1 MGILFALEGAVAQ
14 GILWGIMALGVY
26 LTFRI
31 LDFADLTVEGTFALG
46 GCVSSMLLIQ
56 NINPILSVLI
66 AFLAGGLAGVV
77 TGILHTKLK
86 IAKILAGIL
95 PMIALYS
102 INIRI
107 MKGKPNNSLL
117 GVSTIIT
124 FWETH
129 LGLDKTLVSL
139 IIGIIFCAIIIA
151 LLYYFFGTEIGSV
164 IRATGNNE
172 KMVRAQGVNTDLT
185 KIIGLA
191 ISNALVA
198 LSGALVSQSQGY
210 ADVGMGTGSIVIGLA
225 SIIIG
230 EVLFAKA
237 HSFSFILI
245 GVVVGSIVYRMII
258 AIVLQLGMKS
268 SDLKLLTAILVAIA
282 LAIPVIKKNLT
293 KKRIVPTDDL
303 EIQNM

>member
-1 MGILFALEGAVAQ
+1 MGIIFAMEGAVAQ

-31 LDFADLTVEGTFALG
+31 LDFADLTVEGTFATG

-56 NINPILSVLI
+56 NVNPLISVI
-66 AFLAGGLAGVV
+66 VAFLAGALAGVI
-77 TGILHTKLK
+77 TGVLHTKLK

-107 MKGKPNNSLL
+107 MNGKPNNSLL
-117 GVSTIIT
+117 GVSTIMT

-139 IIGIIFCAIIIA
+139 IIGVLFTIVIIA
-151 LLYYFFGTEIGSV
+151 LLYYFFGTELGSV

-172 KMVRAQGVNTDLT
+172 KMVRAQGVNTDFT

-191 ISNALVA
+191 LSNALVA

-237 HSFSFILI
+237 HSFIVVLI
-245 GVVVGSIVYRMII
+245 GVVCGSIVYRMII
-258 AIVLQLGMKS
+258 AVVLQLGMKS

-282 LAIPVIKKNLT
+282 LAIPVIKKNLS
-293 KKRIVPTDDL
+293 KKRIVPDDDL

>member
-1 MGILFALEGAVAQ
+1 
-14 GILWGIMALGVY
+14 
-26 LTFRI
+26 
-31 LDFADLTVEGTFALG
+31 
-46 GCVSSMLLIQ
+46 
-56 NINPILSVLI
+56 
-66 AFLAGGLAGVV
+66 
-77 TGILHTKLK
+77 
-86 IAKILAGIL
+86 
-95 PMIALYS
+95 
-102 INIRI
+102 
-107 MKGKPNNSLL
+107 L

-139 IIGIIFCAIIIA
+139 FIGIIFCAILIA